1 MNFNIKIHPLTTLE
15 LPADTVLHDE
25 GAINLIGLHEVRDFI
40 NGHVHERIQ
49 GVVTEPYFFNSAV
62 IVKAVKS
69 LNRFSDE
76 NNLNNRMPAKY
87 LLVRME
93 YSLRE
98 KN

>member
-1 MNFNIKIHPLTTLE
+1 MIYNIKIHPLTALE

-62 IVKAVKS
+62 IVKAKKFES
-69 LNRFSDE
+69 IQR
-76 NNLNNRMPAKY
+76 
-87 LLVRME
+87 
-93 YSLRE
+93 
-98 KN
+98 